1 VLSTAFAL
9 TWLDAWD
16 SASSHPRLAAI
27 TAALCIGLLAFTRPL
42 TAVGV
47 ALPFA
52 PHAAILFLR
61 GDWPRRRRMLAFGL
75 VALAV
80 ASLLFVWQW
89 AVTGDP
95 LFNPYTLWWK
105 YDKLGFGPG
114 VGRLEGGHTL
124 RQAWINTKFSLWV
137 GWHDTFG
144 WWRFSWIFLPFGALA
159 ILQARQFKALPVA
172 LVFPSLVAVYLAY
185 WIGSSLFGPRYF
197 YEGLYS
203 LTVLSGGGIAW
214 LAGWPLRPGDAWPN
228 YAGWRRL
235 RPLLVTAFVALL
247 LSANLLFYTPIRLG
261 SMHGLYGLSR
271 DRMKPFLL
279 AQAQGMTPALV
290 IVHPGY
296 WTEYGSLLELTS
308 PFLDTPFLLAIS
320 VGDQADAAL
329 AADYPERKVY
339 HYYPEQPWVFYKATI
354 SEP

>member
-1 VLSTAFAL
+1 L

-61 GDWPRRRRMLAFGL
+61 GDWRGRRRMLAFGL

-124 RQAWINTKFSLWV
+124 RQAWINTKFSLFV

-159 ILQARQFKALPVA
+159 LFFPRNAKEGAVQKEHKDQSLHPPVGRIVEDLIARWLENPAPAYDGLPNRPTTFWTAPV
-172 LVFPSLVAVYLAY
+172 
-185 WIGSSLFGPRYF
+185 
-197 YEGLYS
+197 
-203 LTVLSGGGIAW
+203 SG
-214 LAGWPLRPGDAWPN
+214 D
-228 YAGWRRL
+228 
-235 RPLLVTAFVALL
+235 
-247 LSANLLFYTPIRLG
+247 
-261 SMHGLYGLSR
+261 
-271 DRMKPFLL
+271 
-279 AQAQGMTPALV
+279 
-290 IVHPGY
+290 
-296 WTEYGSLLELTS
+296 
-308 PFLDTPFLLAIS
+308 
-320 VGDQADAAL
+320 
-329 AADYPERKVY
+329 
-339 HYYPEQPWVFYKATI
+339 
-354 SEP
+354 